1 MADQE
6 LTCAPSRT
14 VRVVDSDP
22 NPDEGLRRV
31 RASSIATA
39 PATVAACRSDYEGG
53 ADVRAN
59 LDRQL
64 RRRR

>member
-22 NPDEGLRRV
+22 DANEALRRV
-31 RASSIATA
+31 RASSIATT
-39 PATVAACRSDYEGG
+39 PATVADCRRDYEVG

-59 LDRQL
+59 LARQL
-64 RRRR
+64 RRR

>member
-22 NPDEGLRRV
+22 DMNEGLRRV
-31 RASSIATA
+31 RASLIADA
-39 PATVAACRSDYEGG
+39 PATPAACRSDYAAG
-53 ADVRAN
+53 ADVRATFT
-59 LDRQL
+59 RQL
-64 RRRR
+64 RRR

>member
-14 VRVVDSDP
+14 VRMVDSDP
-22 NPDEGLRRV
+22 DASEALRRV
-31 RASSIATA
+31 RASNIATT
-39 PATVAACRSDYEGG
+39 PATVAACRSDYEAA

-64 RRRR
+64 RRR